1 MAQGCGQLALDGL
14 LEAYA
19 LRVDERIEG
28 VVLWLWSVAHV
39 RSSPLRSVSTLS
51 AIHRSAWKWNSRKF
65 GFRIVHKSPPESR
78 EHRFWGHSC
87 RVREVYILWLCI
99 DMRDLDFR
107 ER

>member
-1 MAQGCGQLALDGL
+1 MWRGTRSFFCIDPKEPY
-14 LEAYA
+14 LE
-19 LRVDERIEG
+19 L
-28 VVLWLWSVAHV
+28 
-39 RSSPLRSVSTLS
+39 
-51 AIHRSAWKWNSRKF
+51 HRSAWKGNSRKF